1 MHCLQFFLYIIIDLN
16 HDLNRFK
23 LMI

>member
-1 MHCLQFFLYIIIDLN
+1 MDLN